1 MGLQEAVEVLPRLG
15 NPVDDLDEVIAAHV
29 PVDLRLDQ
37 LPAQKPAQE
46 TLDRLCV
53 VGTQHPPGDRGRG

>member
-37 LPAQKPAQE
+37 LPAQKSA
-46 TLDRLCV
+46 
-53 VGTQHPPGDRGRG
+53 